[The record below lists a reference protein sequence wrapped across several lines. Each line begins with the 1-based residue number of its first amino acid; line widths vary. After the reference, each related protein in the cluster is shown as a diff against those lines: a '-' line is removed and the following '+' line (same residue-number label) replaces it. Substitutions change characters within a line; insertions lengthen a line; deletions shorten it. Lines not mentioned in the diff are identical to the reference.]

1 MKKLHDER
9 SRKKSIS
16 ICLDSDT
23 REKLEK
29 MARDERRSVSSFVSM
44 MIEKEVESRC

>member
-1 MKKLHDER
+1 MNKITDER
-9 SRKKSIS
+9 DRKRTVS